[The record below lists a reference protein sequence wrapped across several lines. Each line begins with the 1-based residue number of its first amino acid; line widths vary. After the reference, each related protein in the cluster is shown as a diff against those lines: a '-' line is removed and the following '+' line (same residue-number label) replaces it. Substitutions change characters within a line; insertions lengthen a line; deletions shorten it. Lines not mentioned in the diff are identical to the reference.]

1 MEGIPHINTGGI
13 LIPGKN
19 KELEFFP
26 CINNIQG
33 GKEVSDNKAKIIIIG
48 GGAAGMFGAIFAAR
62 NGNDVILLEKNEKLG
77 KKLYITGK
85 GRCNLTNACNMDE
98 LFQNVVTNPKFL
110 YGAFYSC
117 NNFDVMNFFEEIGL
131 KTKIERGGRV
141 FPESDKSSDV
151 LAVLIKE
158 LKRQGAD
165 IRYGSEVTDIL
176 LKDNAFLGVKLK
188 GKPEIIYGNKV
199 IIATGGLSY
208 PATGSTG
215 DGYRFAKSMGHTVTK
230 LYPSLVPM
238 IVEEIDLVK
247 KLQGLS
253 LKNVHIKITSK
264 KKEIYSDFGELLFTH
279 FGVSGPVILS
289 ASSYCIPY
297 MEKKDLILSIDLKP
311 ALSKEQLDARILRD
325 FDEFS
330 KKQYKNALDRLLPRK
345 LIQVIIALSKIDP
358 EKKVNLITK
367 EERSRLVD
375 LLKGLEF
382 HITRLRDYNEAVI
395 TKGGIQVKEVNPYT
409 MESKLASNVYFAG
422 EVLDLDALTGGF
434 NLQIAWSTAYSAGSA
449 V

>member
-1 MEGIPHINTGGI
+1 MDPDKTKVI
-13 LIPGKN
+13 
-19 KELEFFP
+19 
-26 CINNIQG
+26 
-33 GKEVSDNKAKIIIIG
+33 VVG
-48 GGAAGMFGAIFAAR
+48 GGAAGMLAAIFAAR
-62 NGNDVILLEKNEKLG
+62 NGNQVVLLEKNEKLG

-85 GRCNLTNACNMDE
+85 GRCNLTNACDMDE

-117 NNFDVMNFFEEIGL
+117 NNFDVINFFEEIGL
-131 KTKIERGGRV
+131 KTKIERGNRV

-151 LAVLIKE
+151 LAVLLKE
-158 LKRQGAD
+158 LKRLGVD
-165 IRYGSEVTDIL
+165 IRYNCEVSEIL
-176 LKDNAFLGVKLK
+176 FKDNCFNGVKIK
-188 GKPEIIYGNKV
+188 SNSEIIHGDKV

-208 PATGSTG
+208 PVTGSTG
-215 DGYRFAKSMGHTVTK
+215 DGYRFAKDMGHRVTK

-238 IVEEIDLVK
+238 NVAEVSTVK
-247 KLQGLS
+247 ELQGLS
-253 LKNVHIKITSK
+253 LKNIHIRITSK
-264 KKEIYSDFGELLFTH
+264 NKEIYSDFGELLFTH

-297 MEKKDLILSIDLKP
+297 MENKDLVLFIDLKP
-311 ALSKEQLDARILRD
+311 ALSKEQLDSRILRD
-325 FDEFS
+325 FEEFS
-330 KKQYKNALDRLLPRK
+330 NKQYKNALGRLLPHK
-345 LIQVIIALSKIDP
+345 LIQVIITLSNINP

-375 LLKGLEF
+375 LLKGMEF

-395 TKGGIQVKEVNPYT
+395 TKGGIQVKEINPST
-409 MESKLASNVYFAG
+409 MESKLISNVYFVG

-434 NLQIAWSTAYSAGSA
+434 NLQIAWSTAYSAGNA